1 MDNKKQIEVRLA
13 NCKPIPFMI
22 NEDEE
27 EIAIKA
33 QEDVTHIWKVWRER
47 YSKEKSSFEVM
58 AMVAFQYARLY
69 YTKDALARDKDK
81 IDSFAKREGLD
92 AHAKSITIRFEQE

>member
-1 MDNKKQIEVRLA
+1 MDNTTVDNKKQIEVRLA

-69 YTKDALARDKDK
+69 YTKDAHESSSFSKLSSNSMVF
-81 IDSFAKREGLD
+81 DSCASFV
-92 AHAKSITIRFEQE
+92 